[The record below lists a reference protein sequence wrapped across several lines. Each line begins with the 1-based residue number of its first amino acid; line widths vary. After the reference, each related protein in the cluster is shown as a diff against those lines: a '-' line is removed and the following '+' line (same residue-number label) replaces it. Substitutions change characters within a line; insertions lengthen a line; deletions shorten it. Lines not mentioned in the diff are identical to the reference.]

1 MPMKILQEFKSFA
14 LKGNVMD
21 LAVGVIIGAS
31 FGKIVTSLVNDIIMP
46 PIGILTGGVDFSSKV
61 IVLKDAVVASE
72 GVPEVAAVT
81 LNYGMFIS
89 TVIDFLIVAVAIF
102 FAIKWMNKLLKKEA
116 KKVEADKKDSAELA
130 VLKEIRD
137 ALKK

>member
-61 IVLKDAVVASE
+61 IVLKEAVVASE

-102 FAIKWMNKLLKKEA
+102 FAIKWMNKLLRKEA
-116 KKVEADKKDSAELA
+116 KKVEADKKESAELA

>member
-1 MPMKILQEFKSFA
+1 MKILQEFKSFA

>member
-1 MPMKILQEFKSFA
+1 MLMKILQEFKSFA

-61 IVLKDAVVASE
+61 IVLKDAVAASE
-72 GVPEVAAVT
+72 TSPEVAAVT

-89 TVIDFLIVAVAIF
+89 TVIDFLIVAIAIF
-102 FAIKWMNKLLKKEA
+102 FAIKWMNKLLRKEA
-116 KKVEADKKDSAELA
+116 KKVEAEKKDSAELA

>member
-102 FAIKWMNKLLKKEA
+102 FAIKWMNKLLRKEA
-116 KKVEADKKDSAELA
+116 KKVEAEKKDTAELA